1 MSGRLL
7 VSVDPGMVR
16 AVRMAGGRAQA
27 FRCLSRASPSLVGEV
42 RSGRV
47 TRVVPA
53 LDAAFVDCGLERDAF
68 LAGAD
73 APGAAGPIAARVR
86 EGEALAVQ
94 ATSDPR
100 PGKGARVSAR
110 VRLAGRLAMWRPD
123 GAGVSVSRRIAG
135 RAARARLRAA
145 AARRFAD
152 RPDTPP
158 GGVDIRAAASD
169 ADIAADLDCLARA
182 AAALERA
189 DGPPPR
195 VLLPAPDPVE
205 RALRDLAA
213 PGVEEI
219 VIDDG
224 AALAA
229 ARRWAERCAPGLAA
243 RLARHSGPAPLFEA
257 EGAAEDVALLAEAR
271 VPLANGGA
279 LTIQR
284 TEALCAIDVD
294 SAGFTG
300 RGALALNLAAA
311 EEAARQLRLRDIGG
325 LAAVDFVGVSGPGDA
340 AAVEAALRAAAAAD
354 DAPVRVAP
362 MSPFGVVE
370 LTRRRAGAAPD
381 EVAGESCPCCGG
393 AGRRKAAFAIACEVV
408 RACLAEAAARP
419 GRRLAVR
426 AAPDVLAA
434 LDGPL
439 RAAVAAACEA
449 EFRPDPARA
458 RETFEV
464 FAGAAR

>member
-1 MSGRLL
+1 MSERLL

-16 AVRMAGGRAQA
+16 AVRMAGGKAQA
-27 FRCLSRASPSLVGEV
+27 FRCLSRARPSLVGEV

-73 APGAAGPIAARVR
+73 APGAAGPVAARVR

-110 VRLAGRLAMWRPD
+110 IRLAGRLAMWRPD

-135 RAARARLRAA
+135 RAAQARLRA

-152 RPDTPP
+152 RPDTPS

-182 AAALERA
+182 AAVLERA

-219 VIDDG
+219 VIDDS

-229 ARRWAERCAPGLAA
+229 ARRWAERCAPGLAT

-449 EFRPDPARA
+449 EFRSDPARA